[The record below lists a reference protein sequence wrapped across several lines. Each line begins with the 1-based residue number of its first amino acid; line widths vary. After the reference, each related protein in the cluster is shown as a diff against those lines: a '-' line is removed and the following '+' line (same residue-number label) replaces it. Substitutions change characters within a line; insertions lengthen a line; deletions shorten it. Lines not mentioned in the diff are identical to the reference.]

1 LNALLVMIG
10 GAAALVVLGC
20 SWLLYRQG
28 QRAAVREQQL
38 RQAQTLFEQAFNNN
52 VDPMCISRFDGTL
65 VEVNQVFCEL
75 SGFKE
80 EELLGQRTV
89 DLGLWH
95 RLADRKA
102 MIELLHRHGRIKN
115 LEVDV
120 CRKNGEILPALLSV
134 SRISYADT
142 SCLLSNIRD
151 LSDIKALEA
160 QQRHWERQ
168 SLSTHNLE
176 AMGTLVGGIARQFNN
191 MLAAI
196 IGYSELA
203 LDDVDADSQTAIDL
217 ERIQAKAQAARHLV
231 EQLLAFGQG
240 RQYSKQ
246 SVDLLLLLPALR
258 QQLQILAGDRFR
270 VESRV
275 TGKSALILADG
286 ASLQLALLNICRNA
300 LEAMPQGGVV
310 VLGIRSPAG
319 TGPSFA
325 GVETGLPAGEFVH
338 FYVKDSGRGIAS
350 GDLERIFHPFY
361 STKPSG
367 QGTGMGLSVAHGII
381 RDHGGL
387 IRVNSR
393 KGSGTTIHLFLP
405 LLSGDPHAAAV

>member
-1 LNALLVMIG
+1 
-10 GAAALVVLGC
+10 
-20 SWLLYRQG
+20 
-28 QRAAVREQQL
+28 
-38 RQAQTLFEQAFNNN
+38 
-52 VDPMCISRFDGTL
+52 
-65 VEVNQVFCEL
+65 
-75 SGFKE
+75 
-80 EELLGQRTV
+80 
-89 DLGLWH
+89 
-95 RLADRKA
+95 
-102 MIELLHRHGRIKN
+102 
-115 LEVDV
+115 
-120 CRKNGEILPALLSV
+120 
-134 SRISYADT
+134 
-142 SCLLSNIRD
+142 
-151 LSDIKALEA
+151 
-160 QQRHWERQ
+160 
-168 SLSTHNLE
+168 
-176 AMGTLVGGIARQFNN
+176 
-191 MLAAI
+191 
-196 IGYSELA
+196 
-203 LDDVDADSQTAIDL
+203 
-217 ERIQAKAQAARHLV
+217 
-231 EQLLAFGQG
+231 
-240 RQYSKQ
+240 
-246 SVDLLLLLPALR
+246 LR
-258 QQLQILAGDRFR
+258 QQLQVLAGDRFR